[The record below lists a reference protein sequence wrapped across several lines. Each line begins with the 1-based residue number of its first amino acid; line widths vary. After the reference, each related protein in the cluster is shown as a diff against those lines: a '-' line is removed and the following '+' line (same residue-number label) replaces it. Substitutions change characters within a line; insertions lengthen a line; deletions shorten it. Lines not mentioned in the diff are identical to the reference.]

1 MTEALPEGV
10 VHYATSQFTHDTLPE
25 KLRKDHS
32 TKAGVWGQLAVQ
44 SGQLLL
50 RRDNKDDLVLAA
62 GDTAVFA
69 PQETHSVNP
78 MGEVALEVRFH
89 RQERPDAE

>member
-1 MTEALPEGV
+1 MTEALPKGV
-10 VHYATSQFTHDTLPE
+10 VHYATSRFTHETLPE

-44 SGQLLL
+44 HGQLLL
-50 RRDNKDDLVLAA
+50 SRDDKGDLVLGVGA
-62 GDTAVFA
+62 TAVFA

-78 MGEVALEVRFH
+78 IGEVEFEVRFH
-89 RQERPDAE
+89 RQEAPDAA